1 MRKQLTNY
9 LVVFCALIWVQQARA
24 QITVTGRV
32 IDSLTGEALGGAT
45 VSLLQSS
52 LSTTTNETG
61 NYSISVPVGNSTLA
75 ISYIGYQ
82 STTVEVGNRTTVD
95 VVLVKADAALDEVV
109 VVGYGTTK
117 EVNLTGSVSVVNNK
131 DINWKQ
137 VGQTSMALQGVA
149 PGVTITQGS
158 GQPGNDAGTI
168 RIRGLGTLGAAGQ
181 DPLVLVD
188 GVEMGLNNIDP
199 NDIETISVL
208 KDAASAAIYGSRAA
222 NGVILVTTKRARS
235 NKIAVNYNTYAGWQK
250 PTNLPK
256 LVSGLDHML
265 LLNEAN
271 QNVNQSPT
279 FQESYIEAY
288 RENAPSDLYPN
299 TDWQTLTLT
308 SSGFMHNHS
317 LDISGGS
324 DFIKVRASFNH
335 LNQGGLIP
343 NTGYRRSSLR
353 VNTDL
358 KASDKLGFKLDIR
371 GNDAFVFEP
380 GIAPAHIFFLMNGRI
395 PANQEGLLSDGR
407 YGQGW
412 LGENPMAAA
421 NASGRSDERTYS
433 AIINLQADWKP
444 IDGMNINVMYSP
456 EVSSGMNKL
465 FRKTYQTFYGDG
477 RLAYSYPAI
486 NSLTQTN
493 PFNRQDNFRVLLDYA
508 RGVQQHNFKVLG
520 GFELIDSY
528 AESFN
533 ARRENFVL
541 QDYPVLNAGSR
552 ENQQANG
559 AGGTEYGLMS
569 FFGRL
574 NYDYAE
580 KILFEANLR
589 YDGSSRFAKGN
600 RFGLFPS
607 FSAGWRLSEEP
618 FLQDVDIIDNLK
630 VRASWGQLG
639 NQNIGDYPFVSAV
652 DLSQSYIFNE
662 SAVQAA
668 ALTQLGN
675 NLISWETTEML
686 NVGLDATLFNKL
698 SLTAE
703 YYVRNTKDILLELPI
718 PGAVGLGAPYQNA
731 GKVRNKGWDISL
743 NHFNTIGDFNYNVRL
758 TLSDVKNEIVDLEG
772 TGPYISGSTIR
783 MEGYPI
789 DAFFGYQSQG
799 LFQTAEEVAAHAALS
814 SGASAPGDI
823 KYVDQNG
830 DHVINA
836 DDRVVLGSNIPR
848 YTYSA
853 DLTASFKGFDLNVFL
868 QGVGKVEGYL
878 QGSGVWA
885 FDTGGTAYMHHLD
898 RWTPE
903 NPNASYPRLTF
914 GLTNNYQHSDYWM
927 INGAYL
933 RVKNIQ
939 LGYTLPQRILGNGFI
954 KNFRITASGQNLL
967 TFDNFL
973 DGFDVEIPRG
983 SIERYPIVK
992 IYSFGLNVNF

>member
-9 LVVFCALIWVQQARA
+9 LVVFCALISIQQARA

-32 IDSLTGEALGGAT
+32 TDSLTGEVLSGAT
-45 VSLLQSS
+45 VSLSQSS

-61 NYSISVPVGNSTLA
+61 NYAISVPSGNSVLTV
-75 ISYIGYQ
+75 SYIGYQ
-82 STTVEVGNRTTVD
+82 SATIEIGNRTAVNFALTK
-95 VVLVKADAALDEVV
+95 LDATLEEVV

-117 EVNLTGSVSVVNNK
+117 EVNLTGSVAVIDNK
-131 DINWKQ
+131 DISWKQ

-149 PGVTITQGS
+149 PGVTVTQGS

-222 NGVILVTTKRARS
+222 NGVILVTTKRAGS
-235 NKIAVNYNTYAGWQK
+235 NKIAVNYNTYAGWQR

-271 QNVNQSPT
+271 RNVNQSPT
-279 FQESYIEAY
+279 FQESEIEAY

-299 TDWQTLTLT
+299 TDWQALTLT
-308 SSGFMHNHS
+308 TSGFMHNHS

-380 GIAPAHIFFLMNGRI
+380 GISPAHIFFLMNGRI
-395 PANQEGLLSDGR
+395 PANQEGILSDGR

-433 AIINLQADWKP
+433 AIVNLQADWKP
-444 IDGMNINVMYSP
+444 IAGMNVNVMYSP
-456 EVSSGMNKL
+456 EISSGINKL
-465 FRKTYQTFYGDG
+465 FRRTYQTYYGDG

-493 PFNRQDNFRVLLDYA
+493 PVNRQDNFRLLLDYG
-508 RGVQQHNFKVLG
+508 RGIQRHNFKVLG

-528 AESFN
+528 SESFN

-541 QDYPVLNAGSR
+541 QDYPVLDAGSR

-559 AGGTEYGLMS
+559 TGGTEYGLMS

-589 YDGSSRFAKGN
+589 YDGSSRFAEGN

-630 VRASWGQLG
+630 IRASWGQLG
-639 NQNIGDYPFVSAV
+639 NQNIGNYPFVSAV

-668 ALTQLGN
+668 SLTQLGN

-686 NVGLDATLFNKL
+686 NVGLDVSLFNKL
-698 SLTAE
+698 SFTAE
-703 YYVRNTKDILLELPI
+703 YYIRNTRDILLELPI
-718 PGAVGLGAPYQNA
+718 PGIVGLVAPYQNA
-731 GKVRNKGWDISL
+731 GKVRNKGWDVSL
-743 NHFNTIGDFNYNVRL
+743 NHFNNIGDFNYNVRV
-758 TLSDVKNEIVDLEG
+758 TLSDVRNEIVDLEG

-783 MEGYPI
+783 MERYPI
-789 DAFFGYQSQG
+789 DAFYGYQTQG
-799 LFQTAEEVAAHAALS
+799 LFQTEEEVAAQAELS
-814 SGASAPGDI
+814 SGASMPGDI

-830 DHVINA
+830 DNVINA

-853 DLTASFKGFDLNVFL
+853 DLSASYKGVDLNIFL
-868 QGVGKVEGYL
+868 QGVGKVDGYL

-885 FDTGGTAYMHHLD
+885 FDTGGTAYEHHLD

-903 NPNASYPRLTF
+903 NPDATYPRLTF

-939 LGYTLPQRILGNGFI
+939 LGYTLPRRILGNGFI

-973 DGFDVEIPRG
+973 DGFDVETPRG

-992 IYSFGLNVNF
+992 IYAFGLNVNF